1 EFFTKKGD
9 WVLDPFLGSGS
20 TLIACYETGRNGIG
34 IELSEYW
41 VNVAKQRLKNIRKQQ
56 KMDEFIG
63 EEKTEQK
70 IFLGDS
76 REIDKIWRENNLP
89 RVKYVITSPPY
100 WNQLKRNYIRQQKR
114 VKEGLPTIYSEDP
127 RDLGNIDD
135 YSQFLREQKL
145 IFDKVYDLVENGGYL
160 TIITNNIYTNGRLYP
175 LAFDTLITLSEK
187 WVPKD
192 EKLWLQDD
200 KPLVPLGVY
209 SSYVGNRHHQYC
221 LIFRKEEERVEEQK
235 ELFQRRIKEVYGQ

>member
-1 EFFTKKGD
+1 MITAN
-9 WVLDPFLGSGS
+9 FLGSA
-20 TLIACYETGRNGIG
+20 L
-34 IELSEYW
+34 LH
-41 VNVAKQRLKNIRKQQ
+41 
-56 KMDEFIG
+56 
-63 EEKTEQK
+63 
-70 IFLGDS
+70 
-76 REIDKIWRENNLP
+76 
-89 RVKYVITSPPY
+89 
-100 WNQLKRNYIRQQKR
+100 
-114 VKEGLPTIYSEDP
+114 
-127 RDLGNIDD
+127 
-135 YSQFLREQKL
+135 LREQKL